1 VHEDLQI
8 SDMTRRPTPRPEGG
22 SGGHQPNGAAATAGL
37 IKSIQDAGW
46 GIFPRVHIVRA
57 GLARQQ
63 AHSVC

>member
-8 SDMTRRPTPRPEGG
+8 SKMTGRPAPRSEG
-22 SGGHQPNGAAATAGL
+22 SSGHQPNGAAATAGL
-37 IKSIQDAGW
+37 NKSIRGAGW

-63 AHSVC
+63 AQNVC